1 MPSHKAHGA
10 RRALVSARFRS
21 MEMVGLAR
29 HNLKNTWLLCKPTS
43 NSQVKK
49 KPRYENESRSLNQD
63 AESVS

>member
-1 MPSHKAHGA
+1 
-10 RRALVSARFRS
+10 

-49 KPRYENESRSLNQD
+49 KPRYKNDFFFKKGKVKNELRSSTKIQ
-63 AESVS
+63 SVVR